1 MSKFVLTPRVCHS
14 TIRILEDV
22 VNKQV
27 ALDKA
32 YSYQFQNMELTS
44 QEHADITQVVGSIIR
59 KLNLYLT
66 ILEIT
71 SDKLIENQASLFV
84 VWSILNDLATPSHIQ
99 HTEQQVSDFKSR
111 IDSLTTNVVLQDGCP
126 DWLDTLG
133 HEQLAEQWPAER
145 AALSLPPKRYIRVN
159 TLKGDQATLKN
170 QLQAEGIIA
179 IDVPNVANVLEITSN
194 SSLFKSTAFQNGLF
208 EQQDPGSVLIL
219 NALDVKP
226 GHKVID
232 ACAGA
237 GGKSLGLASHMK
249 RKGRLLAMDI
259 EQHKLDTLKVR
270 AKRASADNIETRLI
284 TSSKTIKRLKLSTDR
299 LLLDVPCSGLGVL
312 KRNPDAKWHRDMSV
326 TLPDLL
332 ALQADILT
340 RYTKML
346 KVGGEVVYATCSIL
360 PCENQDQID
369 KFLAENQNFELLAS
383 ETISP
388 ANTGFDGFYWAK
400 LRRITE

>member
-1 MSKFVLTPRVCHS
+1 MSKFVLTPRVCH
-14 TIRILEDV
+14 TAIIILEDV

-32 YSYQFQNMELTS
+32 YSYHFQNMELTS
-44 QEHADITQVVGSIIR
+44 QEHADITRIVGSIIR

-66 ILEIT
+66 LLSIDSEN
-71 SDKLIENQASLFV
+71 LIENQASLFV
-84 VWSILNDLATPSHIQ
+84 VWSLLNDLNIPSHIQ
-99 HTEQQVSDFKSR
+99 HTEQQLIDFKIR
-111 IDSLTTNVVLQDGCP
+111 IESFADHTALQDGCP

-145 AALSLPPKRYIRVN
+145 AALSQAPKRYIRVN
-159 TLKGDQATLKN
+159 TLKIDQPTLKK
-170 QLQAEGIIA
+170 QLLTEGITA
-179 IDVPNVANVLEITSN
+179 IDVPNLTNVLEIASN
-194 SSLFKSTAFQNGLF
+194 SSLFKSKAFQNGFF

-219 NALDVKP
+219 NALDVKS

-237 GGKSLGLASHMK
+237 GGKSLGLAAHMN

-270 AKRASADNIETRLI
+270 AKRAHADNIETRLI
-284 TSSKTIKRLKLSTDR
+284 TSSKTIKRLKLSADK

-312 KRNPDAKWHRDMSV
+312 KRNPDAKWQRDMST

-340 RYTKML
+340 RYSKML

-360 PCENQDQID
+360 PCENQDQIQH
-369 KFLAENQNFELLAS
+369 FLAENQNFELVES

-388 ANTGFDGFYWAK
+388 AKTGFDGFYWAK